1 MNYFYAILW
10 FVIGL
15 VLIFS
20 MTKENKI
27 FCFAGIF
34 FLFLGAWWLIDALLP
49 EINLFDGGW
58 GIALRC
64 VSAAALVLLTVSFLR
79 ERRRMIRSHEEN
91 EKEKS
96 GNK

>member
-49 EINLFDGGW
+49 EISLFDGGW

-64 VSAAALVLLTVSFLR
+64 ISGAALVILTISFLL
-79 ERRRMIRSHEEN
+79 ERRRMLRKQEES
-91 EKEKS
+91 KEKD
-96 GNK
+96 K